1 MAVYMNYQYYVEFL
15 DMMLRKHR
23 CCNSNKKASLLQQ
36 NLFVALTS
44 EEMIALSRLLSILHI
59 SVCMPFR
66 WLAGKTHELKAYG
79 LDFGWGAMSMSRV
92 IDTLYEKMTKLY
104 ESLSLILDDDF
115 MMNIFSEYLQELP
128 PFEEY
133 WKLTFEK
140 KQMSVVARSR
150 KDGTKIVHMAKLRI
164 ELFTPTTPTNI
175 KTANMVVRLGE
186 TASKT
191 IINELM
197 DTSKATYKYT
207 NQSKSKYSY
216 NHCGDDKKKAMLGIR
231 ATNDEAESSLGG
243 ATAQVQEYGRINI
256 SSAAAISDMNQNKYL
271 QQERNP
277 PRKKEGAKCQGM
289 FFGLPDDV
297 KHAIVLVA
305 MEDAP
310 STSRQNRADIQA
322 QDTARREKEELLKE
336 KNLEDATEEF
346 IEGLYYHRMYFSP
359 ACWKD
364 DYRIVARE
372 LRKLSSESAKYQAL
386 KENIQI

>member
-1 MAVYMNYQYYVEFL
+1 
-15 DMMLRKHR
+15 
-23 CCNSNKKASLLQQ
+23 
-36 NLFVALTS
+36 
-44 EEMIALSRLLSILHI
+44 
-59 SVCMPFR
+59 
-66 WLAGKTHELKAYG
+66 
-79 LDFGWGAMSMSRV
+79 
-92 IDTLYEKMTKLY
+92 
-104 ESLSLILDDDF
+104 

-140 KQMSVVARSR
+140 KQMSVVAHSR

-164 ELFTPTTPTNI
+164 ELFSPTTPTNT

-186 TASKT
+186 TAAKT
-191 IINELM
+191 IIIELM

-207 NQSKSKYSY
+207 NKSKSKYSY
-216 NHCGDDKKKAMLGIR
+216 NHCGDNKKKAMLGIR
-231 ATNDEAESSLGG
+231 ATNDEAESSPGG

-256 SSAAAISDMNQNKYL
+256 SSAAAISDMNRNKYL
-271 QQERNP
+271 QRERNP

-297 KHAIVLVA
+297 KHGIVLVA

-310 STSRQNRADIQA
+310 STSRQNCADIQA

-336 KNLEDATEEF
+336 KNLEDATKEF
-346 IEGLYYHRMYFSP
+346 IGGLYYHRMYFSP

-386 KENIQI
+386 KENIQIRVKGFGWEWCKH